1 MDALGSGTRFK
12 PILDDSEADPAK
24 VERVIC
30 LTGKLYYDLI
40 KERQKRRVDNVAF
53 IRVEELAPF
62 PFKDLLDTLSKY
74 ENAKQVVW
82 LQEEPRNQG
91 AWNHVESRINAVL
104 ERSDLEVGRVVYA
117 GRQQDSVPAPGIASI
132 YAAQQKAVLE
142 AAFRD

>member
-1 MDALGSGTRFK
+1 M
-12 PILDDSEADPAK
+12 LDDPQFVDGHSTEA
-24 VERVIC
+24 VERIVL
-30 LTGKLYYDLI
+30 LTGKIYYDLV
-40 KERQKRRVDNVAF
+40 KERATRPAAAQSKVAF
-53 IRVEELAPF
+53 IRIEELAPF
-62 PFKDLLDTLSKY
+62 PFQHLKDTLARY
-74 ENAKQVVW
+74 GGNQVREVCW